1 MVPTL
6 NSLARGPSV
15 TDPHRLPAVAN
26 AVMEVLAAAVG
37 KLATIADGER

>member
-1 MVPTL
+1 
-6 NSLARGPSV
+6 
-15 TDPHRLPAVAN
+15 VAN